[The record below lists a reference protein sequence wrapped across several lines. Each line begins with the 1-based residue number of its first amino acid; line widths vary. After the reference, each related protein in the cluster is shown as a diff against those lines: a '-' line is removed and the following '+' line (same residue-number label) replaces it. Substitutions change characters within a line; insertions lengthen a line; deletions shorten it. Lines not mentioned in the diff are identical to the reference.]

1 MDMDEISAQLLLNS
15 DIDAVIVF
23 LVDDQPMI
31 DEAVR
36 RNLTAESNIE
46 LHYCADAKQA
56 IIEAEKIKPTVIL
69 QDLVM
74 PGHDGFSLIK
84 DYKRN
89 QSTRNIPVIALST
102 KEDPVIKS
110 QAFEAGC
117 SDYIVKLP
125 DPVELVARLRYH
137 SRSFNSAT
145 QLDLAYRALRASQQQ
160 LLDTNLFLQRA
171 NNKLQ
176 RLINSDGLTG
186 LSSRRHFDEFLE
198 AEWQRIS
205 NEHLEISLLMIDVDF
220 FKSFNDNFGHLAGDE
235 ALKRVASAVRDT
247 ITNENYLPAR
257 YGGEEFAAILPG
269 VSSDEAGVIA
279 EKLRENVESLNLP
292 HCSPTANSVVTVSI
306 GLATFAPISSENS
319 RVLIEL
325 ADKGLYLA
333 KDRGRN
339 QVAVYMGK

>member
-1 MDMDEISAQLLLNS
+1 MDEISAQLLLDT
-15 DIDAVIVF
+15 DIDSVIVL

-36 RNLTAESNIE
+36 RNLTGESDIE

-74 PGHDGFSLIK
+74 PGIDGFSLIK
-84 DYKRN
+84 DYKEN
-89 QSTRNIPVIALST
+89 QNTRNIPVIALST
-102 KEDPVIKS
+102 KEDPAIKS
-110 QAFEAGC
+110 RAFEVGY

-137 SRSFNSAT
+137 SRSFNAAT
-145 QLDLAYRALRASQQQ
+145 QLDLTYRALRVSQQK

-186 LSSRRHFDEFLE
+186 LSNRRHFDDFLE
-198 AEWQRIS
+198 TEWRRVS
-205 NEHLEISLLMIDVDF
+205 NENLEISLLMIDVDF
-220 FKSFNDNFGHLAGDE
+220 FKLFNDSFGHLAGDE
-235 ALKRVASAVRDT
+235 ALKRVASAIRDT

-269 VSSDEAGVIA
+269 VSSDEAEVIA
-279 EKLRENVESLNLP
+279 EKLRENVELLNIS
-292 HCSPTANSVVTVSI
+292 HCSPNTDSVVTVSI
-306 GLATFAPISSENS
+306 GLATFAPTNSESSIM
-319 RVLIEL
+319 LIDL
-325 ADKGLYLA
+325 ADKGLYMA

-339 QVAVYMGK
+339 QVAVYKEK